1 MTPLQRRRRNHK
13 KMDEIRNGI
22 ILTKVECSNYSRMP
36 IIDKEGCLIGYN
48 GITLTTENEPDVST
62 PFHDTWSSSYC
73 HRCGDQIVVGKW
85 HVDNMGWMVCNTCF
99 YVSGCGI

>member
-22 ILTKVECSNYSRMP
+22 ILTKANDVYVLNPYFVENPYAC
-36 IIDKEGCLIGYN
+36 
-48 GITLTTENEPDVST
+48 T

-73 HRCGDQIVVGKW
+73 HRCGDQIVVDKW